1 MIWAIAGI
9 ATLGICA
16 VFGVGFAGALHFGV
30 ERPEVVGPAVGTL
43 ALLILAL
50 LGSGKERRT
59 R

>member
-1 MIWAIAGI
+1 MIWAIAVI
-9 ATLGICA
+9 ALLGICA
-16 VFGVGFAGALHFGV
+16 VLGVGAGVVLHLGAA
-30 ERPEVVGPAVGTL
+30 RPEVVGPAVGAL